1 MHPGI
6 CIYSYRGSCFLNTT
20 TYDSVVKEL
29 ELALYIVQILSSICS
44 STCQA
49 ADYACI
55 KDQGAWVAKDHI
67 SRRFGLRFL
76 GQQNIVFAG
85 PCLIAKAMLNY
96 VKHNCLLG
104 SCVPLQ

>member
-1 MHPGI
+1 M
-6 CIYSYRGSCFLNTT
+6 CIQVYIQLYRGSCFLNTT

-85 PCLIAKAMLNY
+85 HA
-96 VKHNCLLG
+96 
-104 SCVPLQ
+104 